1 VDALR
6 LNGKA
11 KWIHVRPKETTT
23 FAALRLG
30 SIEPRLAV
38 CDGSCGPSDR
48 HLVNGPFD
56 ANRSNAPIL
65 AIASLILGG
74 KISTE

>member
-6 LNGKA
+6 LSGKA
-11 KWIHVRPKETTT
+11 KWIHVRHKKTTT
-23 FAALRLG
+23 FAASRRG

-38 CDGSCGPSDR
+38 CGGSCGPGDP
-48 HLVNGPFD
+48 HLINGPFD

-74 KISTE
+74 KIGTG

>member
-6 LNGKA
+6 LSGKA
-11 KWIHVRPKETTT
+11 KWIHVRHKKTTT
-23 FAALRLG
+23 FAALRRG
-30 SIEPRLAV
+30 SIESRLAV
-38 CDGSCGPSDR
+38 CGSSCDP
-48 HLVNGPFD
+48 HLINGPFD

-74 KISTE
+74 KIGTG